1 MEADYRVV
9 AAILTNQMRKLYGQS
24 VENDANA
31 KSCEIKESSE
41 EKKRGPTEI
50 WTRIAGFRVQSAN
63 RYTIRPCS
71 PHHNTNLQRIFYSRN
86 KFTISNERFFSDIFS
101 NVLLATQLNL
111 KFT

>member
-50 WTRIAGFRVQSAN
+50 
-63 RYTIRPCS
+63 
-71 PHHNTNLQRIFYSRN
+71 
-86 KFTISNERFFSDIFS
+86 
-101 NVLLATQLNL
+101 
-111 KFT
+111 